1 MSTQNNIDE
10 LQSQL
15 EKTILILKKQKAS
28 RDKYKQTEKGKEALK
43 RAKKRYVNK
52 SKKEFF

>member
-43 RAKKRYVNK
+43 RAKRRYVNK
-52 SKKEFF
+52 SKK

>member
-10 LQSQL
+10 LQLQL
-15 EKTILILKKQKAS
+15 EKAKLILQRQKAS
-28 RDKYKQTEKGKEALK
+28 RDKYKLTEKGKEALK

-52 SKKEFF
+52 SKK